1 MREMQRYAHAG
12 GSAKGARPG
21 GSIKI
26 HPIPISVRD
35 GQFDNMNSFR
45 QFEDRQK
52 TAHQKQASL
61 QDLIRTLL
69 DEPMTKR
76 HRVDGLALEMQN
88 QE

>member
-1 MREMQRYAHAG
+1 MQRSAHAG
-12 GSAKGARPG
+12 GSAKGVCPCG
-21 GSIKI
+21 YLKT
-26 HPIPISVRD
+26 HPIPVPVKD

-61 QDLIRTLL
+61 QDLISTLL